1 LTSDEI
7 LAMKPGKELD
17 ALVAEK
23 VMGWTWAETD
33 SGLEGLFPPQEFAIH
48 GFKPIHIFN
57 DLGHL
62 HGMPEYSTDITE
74 AWEVI
79 DAMQTEGWAHCVNS
93 VQNHN
98 YPQGIRH
105 CCFSRPKDHIQEVD
119 VPYISSEDKVFIHG
133 HAKTTPDAI
142 CKAALLTKDAQL

>member
-1 LTSDEI
+1 MTSDEI
-7 LAMKPGKELD
+7 LALNPGKPLD

-48 GFKPIHIFN
+48 GFKPILIFN

-74 AWEVI
+74 AWEVL
-79 DAMQTEGWAHCVNS
+79 DKFDNVTFRKMREADGT
-93 VQNHN
+93 
-98 YPQGIRH
+98 IRH
-105 CCFSRPKDHIQEVD
+105 SVYVWLENAINNPVIMYKADTL
-119 VPYISSEDKVFIHG
+119 SE
-133 HAKTTPDAI
+133 AS
-142 CKAALLTKDAQL
+142 CKAALLAKDAQQ